1 MPLIPTVL
9 KSGIQLG
16 LEPLIFAKTQSSFKA
31 AMAKFKEVSEKQTGN
46 EGKDVFNAANTA
58 ASLEFANN
66 MKQLAND
73 IAMVVSTNVDAYIKT
88 ATIIIPP
95 GIAVTT
101 AGSPAAQ
108 AGASIAPSPPA
119 IIT

>member
-9 KSGIQLG
+9 KSGIQGQLQ
-16 LEPLIFAKTQSSFKA
+16 PLLLNKTKEAFKK
-31 AMAKFKEVSEKQTGN
+31 AMEKFKEVSETQVGN
-46 EGKDVFNAANTA
+46 KGENVFPDANDA
-58 ASLEFANN
+58 ASTMFSIE
-66 MKQLAND
+66 MSKLAND
-73 IAMVVSTNVDAYIKT
+73 IAMVVSTNVDLYIKS